1 MHSSKSDIRL
11 TGHIRGVCNGCR
23 KRSVG
28 CHSRCEAYKQAK
40 AEAEQKKDVISA
52 AVSAEKEIQ
61 DYANKRIDVRMRKE
75 KWGK

>member
-11 TGHIRGVCNGCR
+11 NRNTCSVCLGCG

-40 AEAEQKKDVISA
+40 AEAEQKKAVISN
-52 AVSAEKEIQ
+52 AVSAEKEMQ
-61 DYANKRIDVRMRKE
+61 NYANKRIDVRMRKE
-75 KWGK
+75 NWGK